1 MSSSPILSNRPRISW
16 TVSVGV
22 LALIGI
28 SLIIFVTR
36 FGPGTSGDSAYYVMG
51 AQNLMGGNGFSR
63 TSGGGEVKPITGFP
77 PGFSAALA
85 LLGVTGLNLFLVGR
99 YMNAVLF
106 GANIFLVGGLVHHY
120 TDSIWPTVLGALAV
134 LVAGD
139 MVYFHS
145 WVMSEPLYIF
155 LMLLAILGFSR
166 YIEKGHLLV
175 LLGTGLCVAAATL
188 TRYIGVALL
197 FALGLSIFF
206 MNTTKWFRRLIDCTL
221 LAATG
226 LVPVF
231 LWLRW
236 NVAVA
241 GSGVN
246 RAVLYHPMRPEL
258 IRGFLSAASS
268 WFVPGSL
275 GLPVLLRAAVSLI
288 LASIIPAIFVVR
300 SVHGRI
306 AGSVEAWR
314 EKDSLPWILLLY
326 IGGYVGILV
335 LNSTFLDASTTLS
348 APPRYL
354 LPVFVAMLIL
364 LVCVIFRLLEDIRA
378 RRAAKWVVGLVGLAV
393 IGLNVPVTANLVRDP
408 IPQIGY
414 TGLKY
419 TLPSVVSRLEEI
431 DPADPIISNNPEL
444 VFILI
449 GKPAYMRPIQ
459 FDTYQLAYREDFE
472 KQVADA
478 QSKLDRGAVLVLFGP
493 LDSEEEQV
501 LQALDVRSTYVSPQ
515 ATFYVSASSP
525 GG

>member
-1 MSSSPILSNRPRISW
+1 MSDSPAFRDRPRALW
-16 TVSVGV
+16 TLSMGV
-22 LALIGI
+22 LALIGLA
-28 SLIIFVTR
+28 LILVVTR
-36 FGPGTSGDSAYYVMG
+36 YGPGASGDSAYYVMG
-51 AQNLMGGNGFSR
+51 AQNIIDGNGFSR

-77 PGFSAALA
+77 PGFSAMLA
-85 LLGVTGLNLFLVGR
+85 FLGLTGLDLFQVGR

-106 GANIFLVGGLVHHY
+106 GANILLVGGLVYHY
-120 TDSIWPTVLGALAV
+120 AGSIWPTMLAGLAI
-134 LVAGD
+134 LVASD

-155 LMLLAILGFSR
+155 LMLLGILGIVR
-166 YIEKGHLLV
+166 HLEKGNLLV

-188 TRYIGVALL
+188 TRYIGAALL
-197 FALGLSIFF
+197 FTFALSILFLSA
-206 MNTTKWFRRLIDCTL
+206 TKWLRRFIDCAL
-221 LAATG
+221 LAVAG

-236 NVAVA
+236 NVAA
-241 GSGVN
+241 TGSGLN
-246 RAVLYHPMRPEL
+246 RTVLYHPMRPEL

-275 GLPVLLRAAVSLI
+275 GVPVLLRAGVSLV

-300 SVHGRI
+300 SMRGRS
-306 AGSVEAWR
+306 AGNGEAWR
-314 EKDSLPWILLLY
+314 RKSSLPWILLLY
-326 IGGYVGILV
+326 IGSYLGILV
-335 LNSTFLDASTTLS
+335 VNSTFLDASTTLS

-354 LPVFVAMLIL
+354 LPVFVAMVMLFA
-364 LVCVIFRLLEDIRA
+364 CVIFRLLEDVRA
-378 RRAAKWVVGLVGLAV
+378 SRAAKWVVGLAGLAV
-393 IGLNVPVTANLVRDP
+393 IGLYLPATANLVRDP

-431 DPADPIISNNPEL
+431 EPANPIISNNPEL

-493 LDSEEEQV
+493 LDGEEEQV
-501 LQALDVRSTYVSPQ
+501 LQALDVRSTYQSPE
-515 ATFYVSASSP
+515 ATFYISANSP
-525 GG
+525 GE